1 MAKIT
6 QTTSYE
12 DARGFMI
19 ETHGPTGSYPARLID
34 VEDNFQVDVPK
45 YGELG
50 VTEKKD
56 VTEFLFAYNADGDT
70 HLVRSWEM
78 TQSGGERSTL
88 FKLLRDMKGEAP
100 KFDGNYDYCDEIG
113 QTCQLTIASK
123 TSKKGKT
130 YNYIASIAPL
140 LSELQE
146 KAPKLESVEVPG
158 GRRIKLPTAE
168 NDPFQ
173 VES

>member
-1 MAKIT
+1 MAKII
-6 QTTSYE
+6 QNTSYE
-12 DARGFMI
+12 NARGFSI
-19 ETHGPTGSYPARLID
+19 ETQGPTGSYPARLID

-56 VTEFLFAYNADGDT
+56 VTEFLFAYTANGQT
-70 HLVRSWEM
+70 YLVRSWEM

-100 KFDGNYDYCDEIG
+100 KFDGAYDYCDEIG
-113 QTCQLTIASK
+113 QTCQITIASK

-140 LSELQE
+140 LSELQD

-158 GRRIKLPTAE
+158 GRRIELSTAE
-168 NDPFQ
+168 NDPFK

>member
-1 MAKIT
+1 MAKIV
-6 QTTSYE
+6 QTTNY
-12 DARGFMI
+12 DDGRGFNI
-19 ETHGPTGSYPARLID
+19 EAHGPTGSYPARLVD
-34 VEDNFQVDVPK
+34 VEDNFQVEVPK

-50 VTEKKD
+50 VTELKD
-56 VTEFLFAYNADGDT
+56 VTEFLYAYNANGSV

-113 QTCQLTIASK
+113 TPCQLTIASK

-140 LSELQE
+140 MTELHE
-146 KAPKLESVEVPG
+146 KAPALESVEVPG
-158 GRRIKLPTAE
+158 GRRVELPTAE
-168 NDPFQ
+168 NDPFK